1 MPPSQAKI
9 IAMNLT
15 IAVEQVPLAA
25 DADGVIRVAGTRLP
39 LDNIVIAFN
48 QGATAEE
55 IFQKFPVVSLADIYA
70 VISYYLH
77 HRTEIDAYLEIRN
90 TKTQE
95 IKDRH
100 ETEFSSQKIR
110 ARLLA
115 RRSGEHPQF

>member
-1 MPPSQAKI
+1 
-9 IAMNLT
+9 MNLT

-25 DADGVIRVAGTRLP
+25 DVDGVIRVAGTRLP

-55 IFQKFPVVSLADIYA
+55 IFQRFPVVSLADVYA

-77 HRTEIDAYLEIRN
+77 NRAEVESYLNTRQIQANKIKIQHDA
-90 TKTQE
+90 
-95 IKDRH
+95 
-100 ETEFSSQKIR
+100 EFNSQGIR

-115 RRSGEHPQF
+115 RKSSEHSEF

>member
-1 MPPSQAKI
+1 
-9 IAMNLT
+9 MNLT
-15 IAVEQVPLAA
+15 IAVEQIPLAS

-39 LDNIVIAFN
+39 LDNIIIAFN

-55 IFQKFPVVSLADIYA
+55 IFQRFPVVSLADIYA

-90 TKTQE
+90 TKTKE

-100 ETEFSSQKIR
+100 ETEFNSQGIR

-115 RRSGEHPQF
+115 RRSAEHPEF